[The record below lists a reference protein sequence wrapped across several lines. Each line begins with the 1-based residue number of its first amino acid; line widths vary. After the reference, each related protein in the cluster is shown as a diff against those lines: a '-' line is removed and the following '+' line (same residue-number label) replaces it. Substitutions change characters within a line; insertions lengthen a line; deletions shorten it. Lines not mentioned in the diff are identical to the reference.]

1 MQSLGVPLYFLP
13 LQPVRANL
21 RLAIPVVNGR
31 ASRSRCCQ
39 SRVCADL
46 SSEPPGLRGDS
57 LLRGEQLSNATWAPD
72 GENVRKTE
80 GYWAGIMAYGMVVV
94 SMQREEE
101 EGGGARALR
110 KSCDL
115 LRDGCLALTKRTALN
130 LHPVVEQEAAEAT
143 ET

>member
-80 GYWAGIMAYGMVVV
+80 GYWAGIMAYGMVVFPF
-94 SMQREEE
+94 
-101 EGGGARALR
+101 RA
-110 KSCDL
+110 
-115 LRDGCLALTKRTALN
+115 
-130 LHPVVEQEAAEAT
+130 
-143 ET
+143 